1 MTLSMFHTLILVY
14 MTVVG
19 VTLTAMQVDSRL
31 SRRTTTAITV
41 TLIVCSSSAVVTLSM
56 LRDVDT
62 VADVYPLMVHL
73 PVLGTFALLSRE
85 HSGRLVFKLFTTV
98 ALCMFIQHVAGSLML
113 LFGDAYAPVMVV
125 YLLLGGF
132 LILFTRYRLVPFY
145 RKTEGLEPRIWWF
158 MSAVIVLYYAI
169 VSYGVSGYVGV
180 DNAATVVKPLV
191 SLLMLS
197 FYGVIAHLVT
207 VVQRAS
213 EMQFEN
219 DVAAYELSALKARM
233 EAVSAVEEAVR
244 IERHDL
250 KHRLN
255 AVAVLLENG
264 ERDRARGIIDQAR
277 DNLDC
282 QRIARW
288 CQPPVLDA
296 MLTSYFDQAQLRG
309 IKVDAS
315 IEVPSELPVDES
327 RLAIAV
333 GNALDNAI
341 RACAKLPVGERRLS
355 CRVIGHPSLMV
366 KVTNTYRGE
375 VRFDAD
381 GLPEPMDDEG
391 HGTGAHSIALFARRC
406 GAVCTFEADDG
417 LFTFRLVF

>member
-14 MTVVG
+14 MTVIG

-31 SRRTTTAITV
+31 SRRATAAIAV
-41 TLIVCSSSAVVTLSM
+41 ALIVCCSSAVVALSI

-62 VADVYPLMVHL
+62 VVDVYPLVVHL
-73 PVLGTFALLSRE
+73 PVMGTFTLLGKER
-85 HSGRLVFKLFTTV
+85 SGRLVFKLFTTV
-98 ALCMFIQHVAGSLML
+98 ALCLFVQHVTGSLML
-113 LFGDAYAPVMVV
+113 VFGDAYAPVMIV
-125 YLLLGGF
+125 YLLLGGL
-132 LILFTRYRLVPFY
+132 LILFVRRRLLAFY
-145 RKTEGLEPRIWWF
+145 RTTEGLESRVWWF

-169 VSYGVSGYVGV
+169 VSYAITGYVGV
-180 DNAATVVKPLV
+180 DEAATVVKPAV
-191 SLLMLS
+191 SLLMLC
-197 FYGVIAHLVT
+197 FYVVIVYLVA

-213 EMQFEN
+213 EMQFET

-255 AVAVLLENG
+255 AVAALLENG
-264 ERDRARGIIDQAR
+264 ERDRARGLIDQAR
-277 DNLDC
+277 DDLDR
-282 QRIARW
+282 QRAARW

-296 MLTSYFDQAQLRG
+296 MFTSYFDQAQLRG

-315 IEVPSELPVDES
+315 IEVPSKLPVDES

-341 RACAKLPVGERRLS
+341 RASVKLPAGERRLS

-366 KVTNTYRGE
+366 EVANTYRGE
-375 VRFDAD
+375 VLFDAD

-391 HGTGAHSIALFARRC
+391 HGTGARSIALFARSC
-406 GAVCTFEADDG
+406 GAVCTFEANDG
-417 LFTFRLVF
+417 V